1 MAALCHG
8 GGVLVRQGE
17 DGRAEK
23 LRQGEDKLVGFLIWA
38 VEERRSGSAC
48 GRRAAALMD
57 PLDGGG
63 GCRERGKDWPAIYR
77 PN

>member
-1 MAALCHG
+1 
-8 GGVLVRQGE
+8 
-17 DGRAEK
+17 
-23 LRQGEDKLVGFLIWA
+23 VGFLIWA

-63 GCRERGKDWPAIYR
+63 GCRNGERIGQLFIGQSEEG
-77 PN
+77 